1 MESESVTITR
11 RDLGKE
17 SKRTIAT
24 NELIVTANSIMK
36 QIHDDM
42 VARVEKRNTEMIH
55 QVADLDEL
63 DKELSN
69 GQIGFFRIKY
79 EMTTNEKFDA
89 LMDKHKI
96 TRRCLDDN
104 DPTFVFV
111 AKSY

>member
-1 MESESVTITR
+1 
-11 RDLGKE
+11 
-17 SKRTIAT
+17 
-24 NELIVTANSIMK
+24 
-36 QIHDDM
+36 M
-42 VARVEKRNTEMIH
+42 VATVEKRNAEMIH
-55 QVADLDEL
+55 DVPDLKVL
-63 DKELSN
+63 DDALSE

-79 EMTTNEKFDA
+79 ELTQTPEFDT